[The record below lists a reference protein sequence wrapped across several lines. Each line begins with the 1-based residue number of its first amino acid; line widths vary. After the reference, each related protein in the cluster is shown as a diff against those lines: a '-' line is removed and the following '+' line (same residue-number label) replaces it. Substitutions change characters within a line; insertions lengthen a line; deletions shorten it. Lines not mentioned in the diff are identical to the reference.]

1 MSSVFR
7 DITYFIPSA
16 KWKRGRLHIFYPEQL
31 ISCPETWSKCPNLV
45 DHFGTYSQ
53 SKPTPSAAPT
63 MTQPCAGLIL
73 IIVNSSTLWDAL
85 TRNCTKV
92 LITFYFVTGT
102 ALRPHDMPRLRKMA
116 GERRTCVPDFFS
128 PGLTHVVSLTGS
140 AGSEAGQPYKGG
152 CTEAL

>member
-16 KWKRGRLHIFYPEQL
+16 KLKRGRLHIFYPEQL
-31 ISCPETWSKCPNLV
+31 ISYLEAWSKCPNLV

-92 LITFYFVTGT
+92 LITFYFVTGS
-102 ALRPHDMPRLRKMA
+102 ALRPHDMPKVEKD
-116 GERRTCVPDFFS
+116 GRRTQNLRSRLFF
-128 PGLTHVVSLTGS
+128 PGLTHTV
-140 AGSEAGQPYKGG
+140 
-152 CTEAL
+152 